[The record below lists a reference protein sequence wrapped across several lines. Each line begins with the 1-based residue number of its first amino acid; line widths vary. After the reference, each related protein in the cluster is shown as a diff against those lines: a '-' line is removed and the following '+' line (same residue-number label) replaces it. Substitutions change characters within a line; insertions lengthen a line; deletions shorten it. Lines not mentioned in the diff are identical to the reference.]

1 MKLEELIGRYLPMN
15 RMISYLLLGLTEPIA
30 RNELCQTISELSD
43 GEFDD
48 DPSFRETLFRVADE
62 LLDQGMLEELMM
74 DGETALVTTAVGSKL
89 LVCEFNRRHWLEN
102 SSKKF
107 DEKYRKRC

>member
-30 RNELCQTISELSD
+30 RDELCQTISELSD

-48 DPSFRETLFRVADE
+48 DPSFRETLFCVTDE
-62 LLDQGMLEELMM
+62 LLEQGLLEELLIE
-74 DGETALVTTAVGSKL
+74 GEKALVTTAAGSKL

-102 SSKKF
+102 NSKKF
-107 DEKYRKRC
+107 EEKYRKRC

>member
-48 DPSFRETLFRVADE
+48 DPSFRDTLLRVADE
-62 LLDQGMLEELMM
+62 LLAQGLLEELPVE
-74 DGETALVTTAVGSKL
+74 GENTLVTTDAGSKL

-102 SSKKF
+102 NTKKI